1 MANIYL
7 SSLFSCLVGV
17 IRTVRCV
24 PFSPI
29 ISAINAAQQDSSR
42 AINTSPGPHTASTSS
57 PRHSLMM
64 EKKSNVFLPPFFLTF
79 SQNHEKKS
87 ASLQKLHIHL
97 AEKMHLHLSIT
108 HVLEG
113 VRGNDRCLSDHP
125 LAQVFCWLH
134 QGHWR
139 WLHKSIRARMQKGHF
154 IRIHYKWIYILC
166 LGPRTRFVSQC
177 KYLSLNV
184 DSSFFLAK
192 KEKCFRRSTLF
203 CAVLFLIR
211 HHQSSWGRFVVQIER
226 FVIIS

>member
-17 IRTVRCV
+17 IRTVRCI

-57 PRHSLMM
+57 PRHSLMT

-87 ASLQKLHIHL
+87 ACLQKLHIHL
-97 AEKMHLHLSIT
+97 AEKIHLHLSIS

-125 LAQVFCWLH
+125 LAQVFVDCTRVTDAGSTNPLERECKRDTLSEFIIN
-134 QGHWR
+134 G
-139 WLHKSIRARMQKGHF
+139 SIS
-154 IRIHYKWIYILC
+154 Y
-166 LGPRTRFVSQC
+166 V
-177 KYLSLNV
+177 
-184 DSSFFLAK
+184 
-192 KEKCFRRSTLF
+192 
-203 CAVLFLIR
+203 
-211 HHQSSWGRFVVQIER
+211 
-226 FVIIS
+226 

>member
-64 EKKSNVFLPPFFLTF
+64 EKKISCLFALFLPHILTTPWKKVSQLAEVAHTF
-79 SQNHEKKS
+79 SGGKK
-87 ASLQKLHIHL
+87 I
-97 AEKMHLHLSIT
+97 HLHLSISD
-108 HVLEG
+108 VLEG
-113 VRGNDRCLSDHP
+113 MRGNDRCLSWSSTG
-125 LAQVFCWLH
+125 AGFCRLH
-134 QGHWR
+134 QGHWS

-154 IRIHYKWIYILC
+154 IWIHYKWIYILC

-192 KEKCFRRSTLF
+192 KEKCFLCSTVS
-203 CAVLFLIR
+203 VLFF
-211 HHQSSWGRFVVQIER
+211 SW
-226 FVIIS
+226 